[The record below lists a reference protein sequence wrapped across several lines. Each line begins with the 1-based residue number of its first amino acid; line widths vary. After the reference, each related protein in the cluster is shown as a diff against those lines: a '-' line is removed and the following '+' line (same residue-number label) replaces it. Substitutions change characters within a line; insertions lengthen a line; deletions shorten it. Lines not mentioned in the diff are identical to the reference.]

1 MESSILSAVILPLAL
16 ATIMIGIGLELK
28 KDDFLLLFQKPKSVI
43 AGLIAQMLLLPLL
56 GILVGFYLFDFSSPL
71 IGAGFVIIALSP
83 GGVTS
88 NLFTLLAKGDLALA
102 VTLTVIVSV
111 ITPFWFPV
119 AAALILTAVEGAD
132 AIKLDILKTIIEL
145 FAITLIP
152 IVIGMFIKYK
162 NEAFAV
168 RMQKMVKTLSTIF
181 LVLVIVALV
190 IKHRDI
196 LMANLVSVAPASLLL
211 VVLAFVVGLLVAK
224 IFSTTAAQSRAISIS
239 VGIQNGTLALY
250 IAATILGIPE
260 LTLAAM
266 FYSLIMFVVGFAAVT
281 LFNKYPSLSGENAVV
296 AA

>member
-1 MESSILSAVILPLAL
+1 MESSFLSAVILPLAL

-28 KDDFLLLFQKPKSVI
+28 KTDFQLLFIKPKSVI

-56 GILVGFYLFDFSSPL
+56 GIWIGFYLFEFSSPL

-102 VTLTVIVSV
+102 VTLTVIVSI

-119 AAALILTAVEGAD
+119 AAALILTIEGAD
-132 AIKLDILKTIIEL
+132 SIKLDIMKTIIEL
-145 FAITLIP
+145 FAITIIP
-152 IVIGMFIKYK
+152 ISIGMFIKYK
-162 NEAFAV
+162 NDALAT
-168 RMQKMVKTLSTIF
+168 RMQKLVKTLSTIF

-196 LMANLVSVAPASLLL
+196 LMDNLMTVAPASLLL
-211 VVLAFVVGLLVAK
+211 VFLAFLIGLVVARV
-224 IFSTTAAQSRAISIS
+224 FSTTPAQIRAISIS

-266 FYSLIMFVVGFAAVT
+266 FYSLIMFAVGFAGVA
-281 LFNKYPSLSGENAVV
+281 LFNKFPALSAEK
-296 AA
+296 AATT

>member
-43 AGLIAQMLLLPLL
+43 AGLFAQMILLPLL

-119 AAALILTAVEGAD
+119 AAALILTMVEGAD
-132 AIKLDILKTIIEL
+132 AIKLNIVKTIIEL

-152 IVIGMFIKYK
+152 IAIGMFIHYK

-196 LMANLVSVAPASLLL
+196 LMANLISVAPASLIL
-211 VVLAFVVGLLVAK
+211 VVLAFIVGLVVAK
-224 IFSTTAAQSRAISIS
+224 VFSTTAAQSRAISIS

-266 FYSLIMFVVGFAAVT
+266 FYSLIMFVVGFAAVA
-281 LFNKYPSLSGENAVV
+281 LFNKFPSLSGENV
-296 AA
+296 AITA